1 MVRWHR
7 KGFAAYWRWKSRS
20 PGGRPRIAR
29 EVREKLGS
37 TRALSVQNG
46 QLMLKNDKLE
56 LERGAAA
63 KAKGDDRNNGKKNRH
78 HDP

>member
-1 MVRWHR
+1 MIFG
-7 KGFAAYWRWKSRS
+7 KD
-20 PGGRPRIAR
+20 
-29 EVREKLGS
+29 
-37 TRALSVQNG
+37 NG

-78 HDP
+78 HDQ